1 MNWILWA
8 LVFFSL
14 GAPVG
19 ILVIDRIFGIPA
31 RTLFKWWGVPSL
43 VAFLIGLL
51 GALVTGNPLAEL
63 VLWGIVAGILATVA
77 LDIVRLIGVE
87 LGAFPMDMPRMFGV
101 IALGLAPQLQRNMI
115 AQMVFHLA
123 ALPEGQRREMMRQR
137 LQAMTR
143 LPDDVRVSVVS
154 AMQRGLSELSKA
166 KRQAVMGTQ
175 MELLSK
181 LPAPERRA
189 IMWAMDQAMSDG
201 RNPTYAQPR
210 GMPRIPMAVF
220 RDFMERAFPRT
231 LSEAGVSTGKVLLLG
246 YVWHFIIGSTFAI
259 SYLLLFGQ
267 GSWWLAIGWGIF
279 VWAVMMVLMPPMM
292 PMVGFPRW
300 FPVVPFI
307 AHIAMAIPIALIAQN
322 VVSPEAAAV
331 SLVAA
336 LGTR

>member
-19 ILVIDRIFGIPA
+19 SLVIDRIFGIPA
-31 RTLFKWWGVPSL
+31 RTLFKGWGVPSL
-43 VAFLIGLL
+43 AAFLIGLI
-51 GALVTGNPLAEL
+51 GALVTRNPLAEL
-63 VLWGIVAGILATVA
+63 VLWGIVAGILATIA

-87 LGAFPMDMPRMFGV
+87 LGAFPMDMPRMFGI

-115 AQMVFHLA
+115 AQMVSHLA
-123 ALPEGQRREMMRQR
+123 ELPESQRREMMRQR

-143 LPDDVRVSVVS
+143 LPDNVRVSVVS
-154 AMQRGLSELSKA
+154 AMQRGLGELPQA

-181 LPAPERRA
+181 LPAQDRRT
-189 IMWAMDQAMSDG
+189 IMKAMDQAMSDG
-201 RNPTYAQPR
+201 HNPTYAQPR
-210 GMPRIPMAVF
+210 GMPRIPMATF
-220 RDFMERAFPRT
+220 RGFMQRAFPRT
-231 LSEAGVSTGKVLLLG
+231 LSEAGVAKGTVLWLG
-246 YVWHFIIGSTFAI
+246 YLWHFIIGSTFAI
-259 SYLLLFGQ
+259 TYLLLFGQ

-279 VWAVMMVLMPPMM
+279 VWAVMMILMPPMM

-307 AHIAMAIPIALIAQN
+307 AHIAMAIPIALIAQS
-322 VVSPEAAAV
+322 VISPEAAAV

-336 LGTR
+336 LGGL